1 MAIETEVVAR
11 LKSFAGT
18 VALCAARVYPVVL
31 TTDVSP
37 AITYR
42 RLSAVPEVS
51 LNGLTY
57 SLTSVQLELSAWA
70 SSYEAARSLADAIFA
85 ALDGWGNESGVIVAN
100 AQFGP
105 DLYEPEVPDSVRFR
119 CLVECEVLER

>member
-18 VALCAARVYPVVL
+18 VALCGSRVYPVVL

-51 LNGLTY
+51 LDGSIAL
-57 SLTSVQLELSAWA
+57 SSVQLELSAWA
-70 SSYEAARSLADAIFA
+70 SSYDAARSLADAIFA
-85 ALDGWGNESGVIVAN
+85 ALDGWHNESGVIVAN
-100 AQFGP
+100 VQFGP
-105 DLYEPEVPDSVRFR
+105 DLYEPEVPDSMRFR
-119 CLVECEVLER
+119 CLVECEVLAG

>member
-18 VALCAARVYPVVL
+18 VALCGARVYPVVL

-51 LNGLTY
+51 LDGSIAL
-57 SLTSVQLELSAWA
+57 SSVQLELSAWA
-70 SSYEAARSLADAIFA
+70 SSYDAARSLADAIFA
-85 ALDGWGNESGVIVAN
+85 ALDGWHNESGVIVAN
-100 AQFGP
+100 VQFGP
-105 DLYEPEVPDSVRFR
+105 DLYEPEVPDSMRFR
-119 CLVECEVLER
+119 CLVECEVLAG